1 MEAVRYDHETVLMLI
16 RKMQIS
22 GLDIILSVL
31 HKYIDQTQCGWPTS
45 QGDDSQSALWL
56 LFTVYEYIIVHQQHY
71 SLLYHNHS
79 SLSCRISR
87 RDPSRLSTEDW
98 TNSSKLRLANLEIE
112 GA

>member
-1 MEAVRYDHETVLMLI
+1 MEAVRYDYDNVLMLL

-56 LFTVYEYIIVHQQHY
+56 LFMNILLCTSNIIPYFIIIIV
-71 SLLYHNHS
+71 LYPAGFRGGIRLVS
-79 SLSCRISR
+79 PLRIGQIL
-87 RDPSRLSTEDW
+87 PSFDW
-98 TNSSKLRLANLEIE
+98 PILKLR
-112 GA
+112 GPK